1 MQWNAGV
8 TQRFTNWLIAEASY
22 VGSRG
27 DNLIRPTDINYP
39 DPARVVALNITV
51 AGAVN
56 PVRPYQSYGA
66 ITMRETTARRITT
79 AC

>member
-1 MQWNAGV
+1 M
-8 TQRFTNWLIAEASY
+8 SY

-39 DPARVVALNITV
+39 QPAAVVALQNTV

-56 PVRPYQSYGA
+56 PARPYPLVRRDHVS
-66 ITMRETTARRITT
+66 ARRRRDRATT